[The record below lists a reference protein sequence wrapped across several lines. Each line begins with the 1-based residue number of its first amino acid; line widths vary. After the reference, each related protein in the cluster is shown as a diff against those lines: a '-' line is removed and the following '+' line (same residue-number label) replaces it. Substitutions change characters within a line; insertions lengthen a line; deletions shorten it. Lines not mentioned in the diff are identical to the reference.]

1 MDEGLYKPINLHDFI
16 KESPLLNPFKE
27 HYPDYLGQLLERTF
41 HFWELE
47 AIEKAKEQIAIY
59 NSNFEGFHLG
69 ILIELAID
77 FDNLDAEKTI
87 IYLNSIPENHR
98 NEPDI
103 GDMYYSI
110 KAALYFSLLDID
122 LAREECVIGIG
133 FGFGSE
139 ELYYLRAMCSALR
152 NLHNEAI
159 PDYITALKGDFKR
172 DEITVNLAYSYL
184 RTGRTW
190 KAFRL
195 YKKIVNKFP
204 ENDKTQFNTGLCYK
218 RFRRYSKAIEY
229 FDKAIALNPD
239 EAGYRLTR
247 GRVLMRLK
255 RHNEAQLDLVYALES
270 GVSLAEEL
278 LNINTEVL
286 ERKITSRTANRK
298 VFKLF
303 KKIYLQNEGY

>member
-27 HYPDYLGQLLERTF
+27 YYPDYLGQLLERTF
-41 HFWELE
+41 HFWDLE
-47 AIEKAKEQIAIY
+47 EIEKAKEQIAIY

-103 GDMYYSI
+103 GDMYYRI

-122 LAREECVIGIG
+122 LAIEECVKGIG

-139 ELYYLRAMCSALR
+139 DLYYLRAMCSALR
-152 NLHNEAI
+152 NLHNQAI
-159 PDYITALKGDFKR
+159 PDYIIALKRNFNT
-172 DEITVNLAYSYL
+172 DEIIANLAYSYL
-184 RTGRTW
+184 RVRKMR
-190 KAFRL
+190 KAFKL
-195 YKKIVNKFP
+195 HKSVVDKFP
-204 ENDKTQFNTGLCYK
+204 GNHKIQYNTGLCYK
-218 RFRRYSKAIEY
+218 HFRKYSKAVEY

-255 RHNEAQLDLVYALES
+255 RHNEAQLDLVYAQES
-270 GVSLAEEL
+270 DISLAEEL

-286 ERKITSRTANRK
+286 ERKITSRTANKK
-298 VFKLF
+298 VLKLLRR
-303 KKIYLQNEGY
+303 IYLQNEGY